1 MSHAMGL
8 LRGSIVRLA
17 TTAPARAAV
26 QRPAVSQEVV
36 RRFIA
41 GETTA
46 SALEVSAT
54 LLNKGRL
61 ICLAWLSP
69 PAYNERDVAERV
81 AGYRQVLAEVAA
93 SGLVREHRIDLNLP
107 LSRIGIR
114 LGADGPALALAQAR
128 ALGQAA
134 ANAGVD
140 LTVEPEPG
148 RLSQDSIDLAVNL
161 RQDFPRVAVSLPA
174 CWRRTE
180 ADCAQLAATGSRVR
194 LSRGFPSADPQSHHS
209 MAAVDRAYVR
219 AMRTLMEGPG
229 YPILATHDPRVLTI
243 ADALANH
250 LGRAPTSF
258 EYMMRYGVRTET
270 QIVIADRG
278 DQMRVLL
285 PFGPDWYPYLVRRI
299 TAAPA
304 NVIDIVRAAAAR

>member
-1 MSHAMGL
+1 MTQAMRL
-8 LRGSIVRLA
+8 LRASIVRLA

-46 SALEVSAT
+46 AALEVSAT
-54 LLNKGRL
+54 LLTKGRQ
-61 ICLAWLSP
+61 ISLAWLSP
-69 PAYNERDVAERV
+69 PVHNELDVAERV
-81 AGYRQVLAEVAA
+81 AGYRRVLSEVAG
-93 SGLVREHRIDLNLP
+93 SGLVGDHRIDLSLP
-107 LSRIGIR
+107 LSRIGMR

-148 RLSQDSIDLAVNL
+148 PLSQDSIELALNL

-180 ADCAQLAATGSRVR
+180 ADCVQLALPGSRVR
-194 LSRGFPSADPQSHHS
+194 LTRGFPASAPDYHQS

-243 ADALANH
+243 AEALANH
-250 LGRAPTSF
+250 LGRDAPSF

-278 DQMRVLL
+278 DQLRVLL

-304 NVIDIVRAAAAR
+304 NVLDIVRAAAAR